1 MKYKEYQ
8 YNYTHYPFKRN
19 IRNMNINIHI
29 DIKNTM
35 GNINKRREI
44 LQNLE
49 HFFTI
54 NVKRK

>member
-8 YNYTHYPFKRN
+8 YNYTYYPFKRN